1 MAKEVSKRIPAA
13 PVFQQRPLG
22 EILKGAGVITAE
34 QLSRALQ
41 EQKSTHERLG
51 KILIKSNYTT
61 EEKILDA
68 LGKQFGMEAI
78 SLAKY
83 KIDESLLG
91 TISPPF
97 AHLYK
102 IIPIEKKGEV
112 LTVALADPLN
122 VHALDDLRLIVD
134 GQVKPVIAP
143 EEEVMKAIEKHYGVG
158 EETVE
163 QMIESMSEG
172 AELREE
178 VPEED
183 IADLRRMASEAPII
197 KLVNLILMQA
207 IKDRASDIHI
217 EPFEN
222 ALKVRYRVDGVL
234 HELAP
239 PPKHLQA
246 AIISRLKIMADLN
259 IAERRLPQ
267 DGRIKLVMG
276 GREIDLRV
284 SCLPTIF
291 GESVVMR
298 VLDKSAIMVELEQL
312 GFAKE
317 IEGQIKE
324 LIHRPNG
331 IVLVTG
337 PTGCGKTTT
346 LYAAL
351 ARINRPEL
359 KIITL
364 EDPVE
369 YQLHG
374 IIQEPINS
382 KIGLTFTRGLRHI
395 LRQDPDVILVGEIR
409 DLETAQLAVQAS
421 LTGHLVFSTLHTNDA
436 PGAITRLIDM
446 GVEPFLMTSTIEAIL
461 AQRLVRT
468 ICKKCKEPYTPDPRV
483 VRDIG
488 LSAKEIKGVK
498 FYMGKGC
505 PECNH
510 TGYHG
515 RSAIAELLLM
525 TDPLRELI
533 LKRSSTFKITAQ
545 ARKAG
550 MGSLFEDGWK
560 KIIAGETTIEE
571 LARATT
577 ATEEAP
583 PEEKPPEEEKPA
595 TLSADE
601 AGAEAA
607 EETAKPAEK
616 KGKPGQV

>member
-1 MAKEVSKRIPAA
+1 MAERRPRRIPPPPA
-13 PVFQQRPLG
+13 FQQRPLG
-22 EILKGAGVITAE
+22 VILKNLGVITEE
-34 QLSRALQ
+34 QLARALQ
-41 EQKSTHERLG
+41 EQRSTHERLG
-51 KILIKSNYTT
+51 KILIKNKYAT
-61 EEKILDA
+61 EEEVLNA
-68 LGKQFGMEAI
+68 LGKQFGMEVI
-78 SLAKY
+78 SLKEC
-83 KIDESLLG
+83 KIDESILD

-102 IIPIEKKGEV
+102 AIPVEKKGEV

-122 VHALDDLRLIVD
+122 VHALDDLRLIVP
-134 GQVKPVIAP
+134 GEVKPVIAP
-143 EEEVMKAIEKHYGVG
+143 EDEVMRAIEKYYGVG

-163 QMIESMSEG
+163 KMIESMSGGVTEV
-172 AELREE
+172 REE
-178 VPEED
+178 IPEED

-217 EPFEN
+217 EPFEDT
-222 ALKVRYRVDGVL
+222 LKVRYRVDGVL
-234 HELAP
+234 YEIAP

-267 DGRIKLVMG
+267 DGRIKLTMG

-298 VLDKSAIMVELEQL
+298 VLDKSTIMMDLERL
-312 GFAKE
+312 GFSKG
-317 IEGQIKE
+317 IEERIKE
-324 LIHRPNG
+324 LILRPNG
-331 IVLVTG
+331 IILVTG

-346 LYAAL
+346 LYASL

-374 IIQEPINS
+374 IIQEPINP
-382 KIGLTFTRGLRHI
+382 KIGLTFARGLRHI

-409 DLETAQLAVQAS
+409 DLETAQLAIQAS

-446 GVEPFLMTSTIEAIL
+446 GIEPFLITSTVEAVL

-468 ICKKCKEPYTPDPRV
+468 VCKKCKEPYTPDPRV

-488 LSAKEIKGVK
+488 LAPKDIAGIE
-498 FYMGKGC
+498 FYRGKGC
-505 PECNH
+505 PECGH

-515 RSAIAELLLM
+515 RSAIAELLIM
-525 TDPLRELI
+525 KDPLRELI
-533 LKRSSTFKITAQ
+533 LTRASTLAITAK
-545 ARKAG
+545 ARETG
-550 MGSLFEDGWK
+550 MSSLFEDGWQ
-560 KIIAGETTIEE
+560 KIIKGEMTIEE

-577 ATEEAP
+577 AVEEAP
-583 PEEKPPEEEKPA
+583 PEEKKPSEEGKQ
-595 TLSADE
+595 
-601 AGAEAA
+601 AE
-607 EETAKPAEK
+607 
-616 KGKPGQV
+616 G

>member
-1 MAKEVSKRIPAA
+1 MAERRPRRIPPA
-13 PVFQQRPLG
+13 PAFQQRPLG
-22 EILKGAGVITAE
+22 QILKDVGVITGE
-34 QLSRALQ
+34 ELKRALQ

-51 KILIKSNYTT
+51 KILIKNNYAT
-61 EEKILDA
+61 EEEILNA
-68 LGKQFGMEAI
+68 LGKQFDMGVI
-78 SLAKY
+78 SLKDH
-83 KIDESLLG
+83 KIDETVLD

-102 IIPIEKKGEV
+102 VIPVEKKGDT

-134 GQVKPVIAP
+134 GQVKPVIAS
-143 EEEVMKAIEKHYGVG
+143 EGEVMQAIEKYYGVG
-158 EETVE
+158 EDTVE
-163 QMIESMSEG
+163 EMIESMSGETT
-172 AELREE
+172 AEMREE
-178 VPEED
+178 APEED
-183 IADLRRMASEAPII
+183 IADLKRMASEAPII

-217 EPFEN
+217 EPFVDC
-222 ALKVRYRVDGVL
+222 LKVRYRVDGVL
-234 HELAP
+234 HEIAP
-239 PPKHLQA
+239 PPTHLQS

-276 GREIDLRV
+276 GKEIDLRV

-298 VLDKSAIMVELEQL
+298 VLDKTAIMTELEQL
-312 GFAKE
+312 GFSKE
-317 IEGQIKE
+317 IEEQIKE

-331 IVLVTG
+331 IILVTG

-346 LYAAL
+346 LYASL
-351 ARINRPEL
+351 ARINKPDL

-374 IIQEPINS
+374 IIQQHVNP

-409 DLETAQLAVQAS
+409 DLETAQLAIQAS

-436 PGAITRLIDM
+436 PGTITRLIDM
-446 GVEPFLMTSTIEAIL
+446 GIEPFLITSTVEAIL

-468 ICKKCKEPYTPDPRV
+468 VCKKCKEPYIPDPRV
-483 VRDIG
+483 VKDIG
-488 LSAKEIKGVK
+488 LTKDNIAGVK
-498 FYMGKGC
+498 FYRGKGC
-505 PECNH
+505 PECGH
-510 TGYHG
+510 TGYYG

-525 TDPLRELI
+525 NDPLRELI
-533 LKRSSTFKITAQ
+533 LTRAATSTITAK
-545 ARKAG
+545 ARETG

-560 KIIAGETTIEE
+560 KVMAGETTIEE
-571 LARATT
+571 LSRATT
-577 ATEEAP
+577 AAEEALP
-583 PEEKPPEEEKPA
+583 EEKPA
-595 TLSADE
+595 T
-601 AGAEAA
+601 AEAA
-607 EETAKPAEK
+607 EETAKPAEEES
-616 KGKPGQV
+616 KPEQA

>member
-1 MAKEVSKRIPAA
+1 MAKEVPRKVPPPPA
-13 PVFQQRPLG
+13 FQQRPLG
-22 EILKGAGVITAE
+22 EILKDAGIITE
-34 QLSRALQ
+34 EELNRALQ

-51 KILIKSNYTT
+51 KILIKNKYAT
-61 EEKILDA
+61 EEEILNA
-68 LGKQFGMEAI
+68 LGKQFGMEVI
-78 SLAKY
+78 SLTKD
-83 KIDESLLG
+83 KIDEDVLD

-102 IIPIEKKGEV
+102 VMPVERKGEV

-134 GQVKPVIAP
+134 GPVKPVIAS
-143 EEEVMKAIEKHYGVG
+143 EEEVMKAIEKYYGVG

-163 QMIESMSEG
+163 QMIESMSG
-172 AELREE
+172 GTAEVMEE
-178 VPEED
+178 IAEED
-183 IADLRRMASEAPII
+183 IADLKRMASEVPII

-217 EPFEN
+217 EPFEDI
-222 ALKVRYRVDGVL
+222 LKVRYRVDGVL
-234 HELAP
+234 HEISP

-312 GFAKE
+312 GFSKG
-317 IEGQIKE
+317 IEEQIKE
-324 LIHRPNG
+324 LILRPNG
-331 IVLVTG
+331 IILVTG

-346 LYAAL
+346 LYASL
-351 ARINRPEL
+351 ARINRPDL

-374 IIQEPINS
+374 IIQEHINP
-382 KIGLTFTRGLRHI
+382 KIGLTFARGLRHI

-409 DLETAQLAVQAS
+409 DMETAQLAIQAS

-446 GVEPFLMTSTIEAIL
+446 GIEPFLMTSTIEAIL

-468 ICKKCKEPYTPDPRV
+468 VCKKCQESYTPDPGV

-488 LSAKEIKGVK
+488 LAPEDIARVK
-498 FYMGKGC
+498 FHRGKGC
-505 PECNH
+505 PECAH
-510 TGYHG
+510 TGYYG
-515 RSAIAELLLM
+515 RSAIAELLIM
-525 TDPLRELI
+525 NDPLRELI
-533 LKRSSTFKITAQ
+533 LTRVSTSAITAK
-545 ARKAG
+545 ARETG
-550 MGSLFEDGWK
+550 MGSLFEDGWQK
-560 KIIAGETTIEE
+560 VIKGETTIEE

-577 ATEEAP
+577 AAEEAL
-583 PEEKPPEEEKPA
+583 PEEKPPEKESKP
-595 TLSADE
+595 E
-601 AGAEAA
+601 
-607 EETAKPAEK
+607 
-616 KGKPGQV
+616 QV

>member
-1 MAKEVSKRIPAA
+1 MAEKRPGRIPAPPA
-13 PVFQQRPLG
+13 SQQRPLG
-22 EILKGAGVITAE
+22 QILKDAGIITGE
-34 QLSRALQ
+34 ELNRALQ

-51 KILIKSNYTT
+51 KILIKNNYTT
-61 EEKILDA
+61 EEKILNA
-68 LGKQFGMEAI
+68 LGKQFGMEVI

-83 KIDESLLG
+83 KIDEDILD

-102 IIPIEKKGEV
+102 VIPIKKTKNT
-112 LTVALADPLN
+112 LTVAMADPLN

-143 EEEVMKAIEKHYGVG
+143 EEEVMKAIEKYYGVG

-163 QMIESMSEG
+163 QMIQSMSGG
-172 AELREE
+172 ATAEVVEE
-178 VPEED
+178 VPEDD
-183 IADLRRMASEAPII
+183 IADLKRMASEAPII
-197 KLVNLILMQA
+197 KLVSLILMQA

-222 ALKVRYRVDGVL
+222 TLKVRYRVDGVL

-246 AIISRLKIMADLN
+246 AIVSRLKIMADLN

-267 DGRIKLVMG
+267 DGRIKIVMG
-276 GREIDLRV
+276 GKEIDLRV

-291 GESVVMR
+291 GESVVLR
-298 VLDKSAIMVELEQL
+298 VLDKSVIMMDLEQL
-312 GFAKE
+312 GFSGS
-317 IEGQIKE
+317 IEKQIKE
-324 LIHRPNG
+324 LILRPNG
-331 IVLVTG
+331 IILVTG

-351 ARINRPEL
+351 ARINKPEL

-374 IIQEPINS
+374 IIQEPVNP
-382 KIGLTFTRGLRHI
+382 KIGLTFARGLRHI
-395 LRQDPDVILVGEIR
+395 LRQDPDVILIGEIR
-409 DLETAQLAVQAS
+409 DLETAQLAIQAS

-446 GVEPFLMTSTIEAIL
+446 GIEPFLITSTLEAIL

-468 ICKKCKEPYTPDPRV
+468 ICKKCKKSYTPDPNV
-483 VRDIG
+483 VNDIG
-488 LSAKEIKGVK
+488 LTQESIAGVK
-498 FYMGKGC
+498 FYKGKGC
-505 PECNH
+505 PECAH

-515 RSAIAELLLM
+515 RSTIGELLIMNDL
-525 TDPLRELI
+525 LRELI
-533 LKRSSTFKITAQ
+533 LTRAPTSVITAK
-545 ARKAG
+545 ARETG
-550 MGSLFEDGWK
+550 MGSLFEDGWR
-560 KIIAGETTIEE
+560 KIVKGEITIEE

-577 ATEEAP
+577 AEGGDLP
-583 PEEKPPEEEKPA
+583 GEKPPGEESKVE
-595 TLSADE
+595 
-601 AGAEAA
+601 
-607 EETAKPAEK
+607 
-616 KGKPGQV
+616 